1 MLHDFDIALRVLPEL
16 NTVRTALLISSCM
29 MLLND
34 SLTPISLKFRII
46 SHQYFFR
53 GEHNSIEMNLLNING

>member
-46 SHQYFFR
+46 Q
-53 GEHNSIEMNLLNING
+53 SIFSGGNIIQLK